1 MFKDVRSGFEQEV
14 RQARL
19 RNHRSNALVEL
30 ITTAG
35 LALSTAVAVIAVAL
49 GIARAGV
56 VGSIVTADGA
66 SFAIALFIGLL
77 LSAMGGFTVIGAVA
91 MRE

>member
-19 RNHRSNALVEL
+19 RNHRSFALIEL

-35 LALSTAVAVIAVAL
+35 LALSTAVAVTAVSL

-66 SFAIALFIGLL
+66 SFAIALFIGAL
-77 LSAMGGFTVIGAVA
+77 LSVMGGFTAIGAGVP
-91 MRE
+91 RE